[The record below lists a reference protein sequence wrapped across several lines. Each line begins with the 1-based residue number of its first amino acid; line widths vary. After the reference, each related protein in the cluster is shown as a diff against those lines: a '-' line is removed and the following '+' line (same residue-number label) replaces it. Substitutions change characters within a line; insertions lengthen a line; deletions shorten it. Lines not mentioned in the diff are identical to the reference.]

1 MYKWV
6 HVLANSMLG
15 VASRDGLASH
25 PEGVEDNTPTA
36 VAASCCRNQ
45 LRSGLMGLLACMQTL
60 PR

>member
-1 MYKWV
+1 
-6 HVLANSMLG
+6 MLG

-45 LRSGLMGLLACMQTL
+45 LSSGLMGLLACMQTL